1 MLNMSIETVPH
12 DLLAAFAWET
22 VIKLD
27 LTAVL
32 SINRPWNRG
41 NLHPFDHGSQRKTY
55 SFTAPPASTK
65 PHYWSERHVNYQLK
79 FFSLH

>member
-1 MLNMSIETVPH
+1 MLNMSIETVPR
-12 DLLAAFAWET
+12 DLLGAFAWET

-65 PHYWSERHVNYQLK
+65 PHYGSERHVNYQLLI
-79 FFSLH
+79 S